1 MVPDCRRLPA
11 AESRAVGTLTNPHDV
26 YAFLS
31 PKSWRMKHERA
42 WLLLLSNGYYLVN
55 VGEIGQG
62 GPRDVE
68 IDLDWALSCVR
79 LPETPYAVLGHNHP
93 NGAAWPSD
101 ADVHLTRAMQRAAAR
116 QRVHLLDHVVL
127 GRDQYFSF
135 QEGRLWQVTT
145 TRS

>member
-1 MVPDCRRLPA
+1 VPDCRRLPA
-11 AESRAVGTLTNPHDV
+11 AESRAVGTITNPHDV

-42 WLLLLSNGYYLVN
+42 WLLLLSSGYHLVN
-55 VGEIGQG
+55 VGEIGRG
-62 GPRDVE
+62 GPREVE
-68 IDLDWALSCVR
+68 VDLDWALACVR
-79 LPETPYAVLGHNHP
+79 VPETPYAVLAHNHP
-93 NGAAWPSD
+93 NGAAWPSVE
-101 ADVHLTRAMQRAAAR
+101 DVHLTRAMQRAAAR

-135 QEGRLWQVTT
+135 QEGRLWQVTK